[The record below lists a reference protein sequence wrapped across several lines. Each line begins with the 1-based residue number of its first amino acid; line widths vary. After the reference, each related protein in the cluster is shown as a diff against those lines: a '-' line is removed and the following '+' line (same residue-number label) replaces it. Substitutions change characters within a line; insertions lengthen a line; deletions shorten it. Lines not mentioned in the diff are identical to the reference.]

1 MLAAVRTSLS
11 FLNPR
16 ERFVYFLLVIL
27 RCLVGFL
34 DVFGIL
40 LVGVVASLGTT
51 QIVSG
56 SKATIFFGITLPKL
70 TGTDL
75 LWLVLF
81 TLAVFVI
88 KAVIAISLTRSIT
101 AYIARIETRNANA
114 LANHLLRGSLERA
127 KRLSKAEFQYAV
139 TESSMW
145 AFTGVLNNVASMA
158 SEGFLLL
165 IVAVAFFVINPI
177 VALFAIVYFGLV
189 VLLMQAFIARMLKRA
204 GNDAAA
210 GTVETTNAVSDTLDT
225 FREISVLAKQDLFLK
240 RVHESRAKLASSG
253 ATLQF
258 LAGMPRFVIET
269 ALILGVVVFVG
280 QQLLSNELA
289 TGLATL
295 GIFLAGAV
303 RIVGSLLPL
312 QTAIAA
318 LKINAQRSQLAY
330 TLLGELR
337 EHTDAQAL
345 LPPTSPPGAVPPGPL
360 TIAIRDLTYS
370 YDGDEQPTINDVSL
384 DVAAGA
390 FVAIIGPSGAGKTTL
405 VDLILGLISAQKGTV
420 RIGGVEPN
428 ALRLIAPGA
437 VSYVPQKPGLVSG
450 SIAENIALGVSTDE
464 IDAELLDR
472 ALNAAHLGEFIE
484 SLPAGL
490 QTSVGKQADALSG
503 GQIQRIG
510 LARALYV
517 QPRLLIL
524 DEATSALDAGS
535 EAYISESLRNLHP
548 AVTLVVIAHRL
559 STVQHADV
567 VHVVEGGRVVA
578 SGDFATVQ
586 ATVPMV
592 AEYVKLMSFDVIDP
606 DSPSTETADLEGA
619 VDGFD
624 D

>member
-1 MLAAVRTSLS
+1 MLAAARASLS
-11 FLNPR
+11 FLSSR
-16 ERFVYFLLVIL
+16 ERFVYFLLVVL

-34 DVFGIL
+34 DVLGIL
-40 LVGVVASLGTT
+40 LVGVVASLGTS
-51 QIVSG
+51 QLQSG
-56 SKATIFFGITLPKL
+56 SGATVFFGITLPKL
-70 TGTDL
+70 SDGGL
-75 LWLVLF
+75 LALVLF
-81 TLAVFVI
+81 TLAIFII
-88 KAVIAISLTRSIT
+88 KAIIAISLTRSIT
-101 AYIARIETRNANA
+101 SFVARIETRNANA

-127 KRLSKAEFQYAV
+127 KRLSKAEFQYAI
-139 TESSMW
+139 TESTMW
-145 AFTGVLNNVASMA
+145 AFTGVLNNIASMA

-165 IVAVAFFVINPI
+165 IVAAAFFVVNPI
-177 VALFAIVYFGLV
+177 VALFAIAYFALV
-189 VLLMQAFIARMLKRA
+189 VLVMQAFIARMLKRA

-225 FREISVLAKQDLFLK
+225 FREISVLAKQDLFLG
-240 RVHESRAKLASSG
+240 RIHVSRARLARSG

-280 QQLLSNELA
+280 QQLLSGELA

-312 QTAIAA
+312 QTAVAA
-318 LKINAQRSQLAY
+318 LRINAQRAQLAY

-337 EHTDAQAL
+337 VHEDALAAEPPAPPSKPVPGGAL
-345 LPPTSPPGAVPPGPL
+345 GVAMTNVSY
-360 TIAIRDLTYS
+360 T
-370 YDGDEQPTINDVSL
+370 YDGDEHPTINGVSL
-384 DVAAGA
+384 DVMPGQ
-390 FVAIIGPSGAGKTTL
+390 FTAIIGPSGAGKTTM
-405 VDLILGLISAQKGTV
+405 VDLILGLISPQQGSIA
-420 RIGGVEPN
+420 IGDVAPN

-450 SIAENIALGVSTDE
+450 TIAENIALGVPTAE
-464 IDAELLDR
+464 IDR
-472 ALNAAHLGEFIE
+472 ALLDQAVKAAHLETFID

-535 EAYISESLRNLHP
+535 EAFISESLRNLRP

-559 STVQHADV
+559 STVQHADI

-578 SGDFATVQ
+578 SGDFVTVQ

-592 AEYVKLMSFDVIDP
+592 AEYVKLMSFDAASGPTD
-606 DSPSTETADLEGA
+606 DGA
-619 VDGFD
+619 AIGNRE
-624 D
+624 

>member
-1 MLAAVRTSLS
+1 MLAAVRTSLG
-11 FLNPR
+11 FLEPR
-16 ERFVYFLLVIL
+16 ERFVYFLLVAL

-40 LVGVVASLGTT
+40 LVGVVASIGTS
-51 QIVSG
+51 QLESG
-56 SKATIFFGITLPKL
+56 SGATVFFGITLPKL
-70 TGTDL
+70 NGAGL
-75 LWLVLF
+75 LGLVTF
-81 TLAVFVI
+81 TLAVFIV
-88 KAVIAISLTRSIT
+88 KAVIAISLVRSLT
-101 AYIARIETRNANA
+101 SFVARIEIRNANA

-127 KRLSKAEFQYAV
+127 KRLSKAEFQYAI
-139 TESSMW
+139 TESTVWS
-145 AFTGVLNNVASMA
+145 FTGILNNVANIA

-165 IVAVAFFVINPI
+165 IVAVAFFVVNPI
-177 VALFAIVYFGLV
+177 VAAFAIVYFTLV
-189 VLLMQAFIARMLKRA
+189 VVIMQAFIARMLKRA

-225 FREISVLAKQDLFLK
+225 FREISVLAKQDLFLD
-240 RVHESRAKLASSG
+240 RIHVSRAKLARSG
-253 ATLQF
+253 GTLQF

-280 QQLLSNELA
+280 QQLLSGELA
-289 TGLATL
+289 AGLATL

-303 RIVGSLLPL
+303 RIVGSILPL

-318 LKINAQRSQLAY
+318 LKINTQRAQLAFA
-330 TLLGELR
+330 LLAEMRAHG
-337 EHTDAQAL
+337 DAVAL
-345 LPPTSPPGAVPPGPL
+345 LPPAAEIRAVPPGAL
-360 TIAIRDLTYS
+360 GVAIKNITYS
-370 YDGDEQPTINDVSL
+370 FEGDDHPTINGVSL
-384 DVAAGA
+384 KIAPGQ
-390 FVAIIGPSGAGKTTL
+390 FVAVIGPSGAGKTTI
-405 VDLILGLISAQKGTV
+405 VDLVLGLVSPQKGSIE
-420 RIGGVEPN
+420 IGGIEPN
-428 ALRLIAPGA
+428 ALRVVAPGA

-450 SIAENIALGVSTDE
+450 TIAENIALGVPADQ
-464 IDAELLDR
+464 IDHVLLAR
-472 ALNAAHLGEFIE
+472 AVHAAYLDEFIE

-490 QTSVGKQADALSG
+490 ETSVGKQADALSG

-567 VHVVEGGRVVA
+567 VHVIESGRVVA
-578 SGDFATVQ
+578 SGDFGEVK

-592 AEYVKLMSFDVIDP
+592 AEYVKLMSFDDP
-606 DSPSTETADLEGA
+606 DTL
-619 VDGFD
+619 VDSASD
-624 D
+624 EEI